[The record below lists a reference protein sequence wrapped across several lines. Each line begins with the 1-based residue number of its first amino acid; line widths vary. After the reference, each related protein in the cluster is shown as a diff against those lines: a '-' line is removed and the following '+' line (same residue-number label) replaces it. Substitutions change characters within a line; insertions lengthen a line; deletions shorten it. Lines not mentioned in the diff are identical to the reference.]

1 MLSAFYTS
9 IDAIQG
15 AKTKFI
21 KAFAQNEE
29 VAKPLQ
35 TYVDAQTSFAKKIV
49 QESNTFFT
57 TVGYSLY
64 NFDAK
69 KAFDV
74 K

>member
-1 MLSAFYTS
+1 MLSAINAS

-15 AKTKFI
+15 AKTQFVKT
-21 KAFAQNEE
+21 FAPNDEI
-29 VAKPLQ
+29 AKPLN
-35 TYVDAQTSFAKKIV
+35 TFIDAQTSFAKKV
-49 QESNTFFT
+49 AVEANSFWT

-69 KAFDV
+69 KAFGT